1 MAHALVQATLAAPTV
16 LYGVDQTA
24 WTHLE
29 GRAAGQIET
38 NTRAERQFVCSV
50 DIAALSSLLLG
61 WIEEKAAAKKEVSR
75 E

>member
-1 MAHALVQATLAAPTV
+1 M
-16 LYGVDQTA
+16 LYGVDQMA

-50 DIAALSSLLLG
+50 DIAAFLSQLVA
-61 WIEEKAAAKKEVSR
+61 WMEEKEAKKRCVT
-75 E
+75 